1 MSSRF
6 LLYYFIPNGRRR
18 RRRRR
23 RCRCHRRVL
32 VFFLF
37 IFLFLLLLR
46 IVPPSSFVASYF
58 YLLINHEKKWPRW
71 GRDIAHATVSHW
83 PSVRSLC
90 NNCEWPQIEEKEEQ
104 DGRHCLCREG
114 RKATEKKA
122 ARLFVCVVVCSF
134 SSTKAAKTYTV
145 TLQ

>member
-1 MSSRF
+1 MQKAQKGERNKTQDDPRQDDECRLGF
-6 LLYYFIPNGRRR
+6 YYYFIPNGRRR

-23 RCRCHRRVL
+23 CHRRVL

-37 IFLFLLLLR
+37 IFLLR

-83 PSVRSLC
+83 PSVRPFPMQQL
-90 NNCEWPQIEEKEEQ
+90 
-104 DGRHCLCREG
+104 
-114 RKATEKKA
+114 
-122 ARLFVCVVVCSF
+122 
-134 SSTKAAKTYTV
+134 
-145 TLQ
+145 